1 MKKQIFQL
9 LKYYV
14 SIQETNGPCELQSK
28 KDSFNS
34 KISFAQGRREHLT
47 VNNTVNQ
54 SLVTT
59 LTKKLYLCFVTS
71 NKKCPNFQSTEGLP
85 LFIIMG
91 DVK

>member
-1 MKKQIFQL
+1 M
-9 LKYYV
+9 
-14 SIQETNGPCELQSK
+14 
-28 KDSFNS
+28 
-34 KISFAQGRREHLT
+34 T
-47 VNNTVNQ
+47 VNYTVNQ